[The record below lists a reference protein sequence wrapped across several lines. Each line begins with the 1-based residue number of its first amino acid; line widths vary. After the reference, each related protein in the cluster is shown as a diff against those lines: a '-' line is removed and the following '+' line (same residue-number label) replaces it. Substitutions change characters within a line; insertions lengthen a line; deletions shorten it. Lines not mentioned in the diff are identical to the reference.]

1 MKILFQVI
9 NHCHANGVVHRDL
22 KPENIML
29 KMDSEEINPSDVKL
43 IDFGLCK
50 VLPFNSKRNEYVN
63 GEISGIVG
71 TTYYSAPE
79 VLDEDGKYGMAC
91 DYWSLGVIL
100 YILLSGHLPFP
111 GTNNDDIENLIR
123 VGQIDFSHIE
133 FKTVSEDGKDL
144 ITKLLC
150 KDPSLR
156 INCAQA
162 LRHPW
167 FSK

>member
-29 KMDSEEINPSDVKL
+29 KMGSEEINPSDVKL

-50 VLPFNSKRNEYVN
+50 LLPFNSKRNEYVN

-79 VLDEDGKYGMAC
+79 VLD
-91 DYWSLGVIL
+91 
-100 YILLSGHLPFP
+100 
-111 GTNNDDIENLIR
+111 
-123 VGQIDFSHIE
+123 
-133 FKTVSEDGKDL
+133 
-144 ITKLLC
+144 
-150 KDPSLR
+150 
-156 INCAQA
+156 
-162 LRHPW
+162 
-167 FSK
+167 